1 MNAKE
6 FKKLLHRISK
16 SDNDAL
22 REFYDEYSRKIYRV
36 GLIFCKDIHYA
47 DDIVSLVLSA
57 IWQNADKYLKSN
69 IRNPDNWI
77 FEMAK
82 NKALDYLRKSCN
94 QKSKHF
100 EYNDLTEKELIDYLS
115 IDNNLSEIEFESM
128 IAPLSEN
135 EKFIVRKKLLYCYTH
150 KEIAEELGTPLGTIL
165 WQYHNAIKKL
175 QNI

>member
-1 MNAKE
+1 
-6 FKKLLHRISK
+6 
-16 SDNDAL
+16 
-22 REFYDEYSRKIYRV
+22 
-36 GLIFCKDIHYA
+36 
-47 DDIVSLVLSA
+47 
-57 IWQNADKYLKSN
+57 
-69 IRNPDNWI
+69 
-77 FEMAK
+77 MAK